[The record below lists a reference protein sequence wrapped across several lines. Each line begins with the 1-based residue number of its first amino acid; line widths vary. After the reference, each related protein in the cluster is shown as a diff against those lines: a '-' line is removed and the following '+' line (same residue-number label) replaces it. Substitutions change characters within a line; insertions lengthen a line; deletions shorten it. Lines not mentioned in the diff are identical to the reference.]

1 MEESAGRRRR
11 DIEFAPI
18 ALDRVDHAPL
28 DFLTVTLGS
37 HADASIGELGGKLGK
52 YQLIRRLAMGG
63 MAELFLAR
71 ATAIHG
77 FEKVV
82 VLKRILPQHAEND
95 DFIRMFLAEARLAAT
110 LHHPNIVQVYDI
122 GEDNGTYFFTME
134 YVQGVDLRKLVR
146 SARKKSMALPL
157 EHILH
162 VIMGMAAG
170 LNHAHEKVGL
180 DGKAL
185 GIVHRDVS
193 PSNVLV
199 TFEGDVKIVDFGIA
213 KAATAQVATIAGT
226 LKGKIP
232 YMSPEQCR
240 GEAVDRRS
248 DIFSIGTL
256 LWELT
261 TGTRLFAGDNEFAI
275 LNRVA
280 KGDVPTPSSIRP
292 DYPPELEA
300 IVMKALQAD
309 PEHRYKSA
317 LDLQIDLE
325 DFSREAR
332 LPVSSARLGRFMM
345 DLCAEENAKIAS
357 QLAAERDEATTVPQ
371 PVLNAT
377 AVVST
382 PAANE
387 PMAGVPVPGSAPG
400 VSPAGLAES
409 GSDLTPSELRGAPL
423 MPTPGP
429 ADYGSS
435 VTEVPVDVVPGQTKP
450 GVALA
455 IVAGLVAILGLG
467 AGGWY
472 MFGGGA
478 KDTSAKPKQVPKVI
492 VAPNPI
498 ADPDDK
504 DDDEPDEPPQT
515 VNMDPV
521 APEADDGEV
530 PPDPPNPPTAG
541 VEGADE
547 GSVAAEEP
555 VIEVDDSAEGDDGGT
570 QEDDGAG
577 GSKSKRPN
585 KRPKSPKPA
594 PTPKTT
600 KKKKPEWDPN
610 VGIPGM

>member
-1 MEESAGRRRR
+1 
-11 DIEFAPI
+11 
-18 ALDRVDHAPL
+18 
-28 DFLTVTLGS
+28 VTFGS
-37 HADASIGELGGKLGK
+37 HADSSVQELGGKLGK
-52 YQLIRRLAMGG
+52 YQLIRRLATGG

-71 ATAIHG
+71 TTAIHG
-77 FEKVV
+77 FEKIV

-146 SARKKSMALPL
+146 SARKKSTALPL

-162 VIMGMAAG
+162 IIMGMAGG

-180 DGKAL
+180 DGKPL

-199 TFEGDVKIVDFGIA
+199 TFDGGVKIVDFGIA

-240 GEAVDRRS
+240 GEGVDRRS

-309 PEHRYKSA
+309 PEHRYGTA

-332 LPVSSARLGRFMM
+332 LPVSSARLGRFMK
-345 DLCAEENAKIAS
+345 DLCAEEIAKIAS
-357 QLAAERDEATTVPQ
+357 QLSLEREEATTVPQ
-371 PVLNAT
+371 PVLSAT
-377 AVVST
+377 AIVS
-382 PAANE
+382 PAANDLAS
-387 PMAGVPVPGSAPG
+387 PPGSGPSSALG
-400 VSPAGLAES
+400 SPLMAES
-409 GSDLTPSELRGAPL
+409 GTDLTPSELRGAPL

-429 ADYGSS
+429 VDYNSS
-435 VTEVPVDVVPGQTKP
+435 VTEVPFESVPGKTKP
-450 GVALA
+450 GVVVAL
-455 IVAGLVAILGLG
+455 VAGLIAVVGLG
-467 AGGWY
+467 AGGLY
-472 MFGGGA
+472 MFRGPDEGAPKAPPKVITAPAPVPYPDEQPDDDPPATVNMAPAAVDGSEDVQDAAGETDGGGA
-478 KDTSAKPKQVPKVI
+478 
-492 VAPNPI
+492 APHE
-498 ADPDDK
+498 DDS
-504 DDDEPDEPPQT
+504 P
-515 VNMDPV
+515 
-521 APEADDGEV
+521 
-530 PPDPPNPPTAG
+530 AG
-541 VEGADE
+541 DGADE
-547 GSVAAEEP
+547 PE
-555 VIEVDDSAEGDDGGT
+555 IEVDDSADDGDDGTSEPESAEEPG
-570 QEDDGAG
+570 
-577 GSKSKRPN
+577 KSKRP
-585 KRPKSPKPA
+585 KRPTSSKKPA
-594 PTPKTT
+594 KPTTTTPTT
-600 KKKKPEWDPN
+600 KKKQKWDPN
-610 VGIPGM
+610 VGMPGL